1 MNIKKLGVWAATD
14 GYSAAEAAKFAQRVE
29 DWGYGAL
36 WYPEAFGR
44 NSLVHAS
51 WLLSQTR
58 TLVLAS
64 GIANIYA
71 RDAWATESGRRTLD
85 EQSGG
90 RFLCGLGVSHLPMVE
105 GLRGHDYSKPLSK
118 MRSYLQAMAKTQYG
132 ASAPEKSG
140 ELILAALAPKMLALS
155 AELADGAHP
164 YNVNPEHTARAR
176 AAIGPSKR
184 LYPEQLVI
192 LETDPEKARQAAKRF
207 LAVYIALPNY
217 CNAWVGM
224 GFSEQEIQGGADRF
238 IDSIVAW
245 GDEAAIRR
253 RLDEH
258 WQAGAD
264 HVCIQAISSQDGSV
278 DEKALALFAPG
289 R

>member
-1 MNIKKLGVWAATD
+1 MDIKKLGVWAATD
-14 GYSAAEAAKFAQRVE
+14 SFNAAEAAKFAQRVE
-29 DWGYGAL
+29 AWGYGAL

-105 GLRGHDYSKPLSK
+105 GMRGHDYSKPLTK
-118 MRSYLQAMAKTQYG
+118 MRTYLEAMAKTQYG
-132 ASAPEKSG
+132 APAPAQNG

-155 AELADGAHP
+155 AERADGAHP

-176 AAIGPSKR
+176 AILGPGKR

-192 LETDPEKARQAAKRF
+192 LETDADKARQAAKKF
-207 LAVYIALPNY
+207 LALYLTLPNY
-217 CNAWVGM
+217 CNAWVSL
-224 GFSEQEIQGGADRF
+224 GFSEQEIQGCADRF
-238 IDSIVAW
+238 IDSIAAW
-245 GDEAAIRR
+245 GDEQTIRR
-253 RLDEH
+253 RLEEH

-264 HVCIQAISSQDGSV
+264 HICIQAISSQDGSI
-278 DEKALALFAPG
+278 DEEALALFAPA